1 MALPSP
7 VVVAAGG
14 EPGGAARLRF
24 EVADVVRACGQEY
37 LRTHPT
43 SVEQRK
49 VLRAIA
55 ACRTA
60 ALGGHVDQCDGCSY
74 RRITYNSCRNR
85 HCPKCQGKERADA
98 QAQPPPPVSVPRQG
112 SVQRISRQIHRRP

>member
-7 VVVAAGG
+7 LVTAAAQESKSATRSHIELG
-14 EPGGAARLRF
+14 
-24 EVADVVRACGQEY
+24 DVVRACAQEY
-37 LRTHPT
+37 LHTHP
-43 SVEQRK
+43 SSIEQRK

-60 ALGGHVDQCDGCSY
+60 ALGGHVEECEGCSY

-85 HCPKCQGKERADA
+85 HCPKCQ
-98 QAQPPPPVSVPRQG
+98 VPG
-112 SVQRISRQIHRRP
+112 